1 MGWITEKRLTIM
13 VGHYGSGKTELA
25 VNLALMLAE
34 KKKRVALADLD
45 VVNPYFR
52 SREKGELFEEKGIW
66 LAPTQMFLPCL
77 WS

>member
-45 VVNPYFR
+45 VVNP
-52 SREKGELFEEKGIW
+52 
-66 LAPTQMFLPCL
+66 
-77 WS
+77 